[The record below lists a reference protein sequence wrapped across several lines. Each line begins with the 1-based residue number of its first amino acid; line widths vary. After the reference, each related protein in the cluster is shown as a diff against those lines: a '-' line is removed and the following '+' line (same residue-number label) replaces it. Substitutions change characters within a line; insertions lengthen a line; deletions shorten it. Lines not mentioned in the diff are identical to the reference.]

1 MRLLK
6 IFGITPV
13 SVIIFGFSFLSE
25 EENQKPDSTKV
36 ENKQKPNIVFFIADD
51 MERYMFNC
59 LPEGKDKKSNNK
71 NLSPNIDRLANEG
84 IVLMGQHTSS
94 SVCTPSRY
102 SCLTGEYASRSTS
115 KKLTHFTKKMDGQT
129 VVQWNSYI
137 TPDKKCTKTTR
148 FMLP

>member
-51 MERYMFNC
+51 MERY
-59 LPEGKDKKSNNK
+59 
-71 NLSPNIDRLANEG
+71 
-84 IVLMGQHTSS
+84 V
-94 SVCTPSRY
+94 
-102 SCLTGEYASRSTS
+102 
-115 KKLTHFTKKMDGQT
+115 
-129 VVQWNSYI
+129 
-137 TPDKKCTKTTR
+137 
-148 FMLP
+148 